1 MWLIFNKSFQ
11 KNLTE
16 VLKFDTKESRTIT
29 VAAKKK
35 YKELIDKLPEFEKKD
50 RFKMNIVSCAMMSA
64 FLLSMPEVEAA
75 TEYYKQSM
83 MTGFM

>member
-29 VAAKKK
+29 AAAKKK
-35 YKELIDKLPEFEKKD
+35 YKELIDKLPELEKERQIQDEHCKLCD
-50 RFKMNIVSCAMMSA
+50 DVGISFKYA
-64 FLLSMPEVEAA
+64 
-75 TEYYKQSM
+75 
-83 MTGFM
+83 GG